1 MKKIKLSEKAVV
13 RAAKA
18 LDEVETAVLG
28 RTVPRIRT
36 DVRAGLDDGGPGC
49 KPWLCPMPL
58 YGVPLPADF

>member
-1 MKKIKLSEKAVV
+1 MKKIKLSEKAVN

-36 DVRAGLDDGGPGC
+36 DVRAGAEDIWC
-49 KPWLCPMPL
+49 KPYLCPRPL
-58 YGVPLPADF
+58 YGVPLPAEF